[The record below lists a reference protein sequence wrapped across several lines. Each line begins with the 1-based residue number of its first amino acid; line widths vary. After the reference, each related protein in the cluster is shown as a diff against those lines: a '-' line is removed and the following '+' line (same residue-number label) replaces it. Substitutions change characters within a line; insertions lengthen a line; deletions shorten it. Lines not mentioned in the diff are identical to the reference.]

1 MIKFR
6 PIKPDETIAVA
17 IPTKNR
23 PSYLAVLLTS
33 LLGQTYTN
41 WTILINDQSDIPVE
55 SDDTLKD
62 LFTLIK
68 KTGHDLKI
76 IHTENGW
83 ERHQSAMEA
92 VPDSI
97 DLILR
102 IDDDMLPEPDFL
114 RNVLKPFYYFQDAPL
129 AATGGLYPEPK
140 MNPVDLDVNLTD
152 SSWIPRFHEPT
163 WKLQCHYYY
172 NSPEILEVESMSGGA
187 ICYRRGAIEDSGG
200 WAINGY
206 SAQAF
211 REESDLS
218 ARLVEKGYTMM
229 VTTEAL
235 AWHLIAPSGGARN
248 MLKTDKGN
256 FVVSD
261 RSGIESDERL
271 FQSRIKEIIERKG
284 LFSRELMRYKISDL
298 EKNEYRGFPL
308 VTLKGK
314 ILKSIERK
322 FLRKLRRL
330 YFYFQR

>member
-6 PIKPDETIAVA
+6 PVKPDEKIAVA

-33 LLGQTYTN
+33 LLSQTYTN
-41 WTILINDQSDIPVE
+41 WMILINDQSEIPVE

-62 LFTLIK
+62 VFKLIK
-68 KTGHDLKI
+68 KKGHDLKI

-97 DLILR
+97 DFILR

-114 RNVLKPFYYFQDAPL
+114 RNILKPFYYFPDIPL
-129 AATGGLYPEPK
+129 SATGGLYPEPK
-140 MNPVDLDVNLTD
+140 MNPVDLDVNLAD
-152 SSWIPRFHEPT
+152 SSWIPMFHEPT
-163 WKLQCHYYY
+163 WKLQGHYYY
-172 NSPEILEVESMSGGA
+172 NAPEILEVESLNGCA
-187 ICYRRGAIEDSGG
+187 ICYRRRAVEDAGG
-200 WAINGY
+200 WAVEGY
-206 SAQAF
+206 SDHASK
-211 REESDLS
+211 EENDLS
-218 ARLVEKGYTMM
+218 ARLVEKNYTLM

-235 AWHLIAPSGGARN
+235 AWHLLAPKGGAREFV
-248 MLKTDKGN
+248 KTDQGN
-256 FVVSD
+256 FIVSGM
-261 RSGIESDERL
+261 SGIESDDRL
-271 FQSRIKEIIERKG
+271 FYARMKG
-284 LFSRELMRYKISDL
+284 ILQKRVSAVGELRRYKISDL
-298 EKNEYRGFPL
+298 EKNEYRSFPL

-322 FLRKLRRL
+322 FLRKLKRL